1 MGYIQE
7 ANNILLLRYENKS
20 NDILSKQNN
29 KLKIMEDTREI
40 SRNNRIIN
48 EIKNKIEKI
57 KSKYNSYK
65 TSLIKTQ
72 NDMNTDIKKFM
83 EYRDINN
90 SKNKKENDLLLKLR
104 NRHEEFV
111 EKFEKESQKCK
122 KLSEE
127 LEKKIKIIYLLKN
140 YGSFIYK
147 ILGKKFWLDD
157 IPEINHKTKNFELI
171 SDLVIEKY
179 NLLNSKDQLN
189 YNSRIKSLSNRSNK
203 KKKINNNKEISKL
216 NKHKK
221 ILICDDEEKR
231 LNKTSDCDFKTSS
244 YTYLSFDKVK
254 LTINKIKN
262 SEEKYHKLFTD
273 YYLREEKNKN
283 RNIMKQALIN
293 KSKYN

>member
-1 MGYIQE
+1 LKKIKK
-7 ANNILLLRYENKS
+7 NSNNKTKKININKNKNILDLNKNNKS
-20 NDILSKQNN
+20 NVILK
-29 KLKIMEDTREI
+29 
-40 SRNNRIIN
+40 
-48 EIKNKIEKI
+48 
-57 KSKYNSYK
+57 
-65 TSLIKTQ
+65 
-72 NDMNTDIKKFM
+72 DIKGNHEVLKTENKAFNNSNNSAKTTPNIKKINK
-83 EYRDINN
+83 YYNN
-90 SKNKKENDLLLKLR
+90 SKRIIKSTKKSTNSPPETNPNIIR
-104 NRHEEFV
+104 
-111 EKFEKESQKCK
+111 
-122 KLSEE
+122 
-127 LEKKIKIIYLLKN
+127 KIKIREKN
-140 YGSFIYK
+140 SPFTNGYI
-147 ILGKKFWLDD
+147 
-157 IPEINHKTKNFELI
+157 
-171 SDLVIEKY
+171 
-179 NLLNSKDQLN
+179 